1 MKTPAAR
8 ALCLVLIALA
18 GCDSKPNA
26 GLPVAQIQI
35 GPQKFNIE
43 IATSFHDQE
52 VGLMHRDH
60 LDPDHGMIFIFDTPT
75 VQHFWNHD
83 VHFALDNLFL
93 AADGTIVS
101 IKHMDAYSE
110 KDTSSDL
117 PAQYVIELLGGT
129 AGKLN
134 IKPGDH
140 ISLPPGV
147 VHPPATG
154 PTTATQPTTS
164 PAQP

>member
-1 MKTPAAR
+1 MKTPAAH
-8 ALCLVLIALA
+8 AICLLLIALA
-18 GCDSKPNA
+18 GCDPKPDS
-26 GLPVAQIQI
+26 GLPVTQIQI

-43 IATSFHDQE
+43 IATSYHDQE

-60 LDPDHGMIFIFDTPT
+60 LDPDHGMIFIFNTPS

-93 AADGTIVS
+93 APDGTIVS

-129 AGKLN
+129 TDKLN
-134 IKPGDH
+134 IKAGDH
-140 ISLPPGV
+140 IALPPDA
-147 VHPPATG
+147 VHPTATE
-154 PTTATQPTTS
+154 PTPATQPTSS
-164 PAQP
+164 PA